1 MSHAHF
7 PLANDAHRTEYDMKS
22 LLKYYLQQ
30 DVNLSLFELEVDAIP
45 CKHSVPLFMLVD
57 L

>member
-1 MSHAHF
+1 MSHA
-7 PLANDAHRTEYDMKS
+7 LANDAHRTEYDMKS

-45 CKHSVPLFMLVD
+45 CKHSMLLFMLVD